1 MPGVLVFSSL
11 RVSGWAMDS
20 TSWLRGRAVR
30 AAPAHLRCGATVIR
44 CSDGRLRAPSATV
57 ADIRLQLGAVEEQA
71 RSVTVVRYPTSTHE
85 RVDTT
90 LRTGEKRCCSIDI
103 DEPRDLRCV
112 LLRQQRRDPLGQ
124 LIKQLI
130 ADPERHL
137 RTAHRRS
144 LPTTSISSPSRALT
158 IASRLRH
165 RHTSLR
171 AFRPTTAPHP
181 HQLNPPNPSRNPS
194 VNHNPSTPP
203 SPFP

>member
-71 RSVTVVRYPTSTHE
+71 RSVTVVRYPTSTHQ
-85 RVDTT
+85 RIDTT
-90 LRTGEKRCCSIDI
+90 LRAREKCCCSIDI
-103 DEPRDLRCV
+103 DEPRDLPCLPR
-112 LLRQQRRDPLGQ
+112 RQQRRDPLGQ

-144 LPTTSISSPSRALT
+144 LPTTSISSPSRALA
-158 IASRLRH
+158 IASGLRH
-165 RHTSLR
+165 NHISLR
-171 AFRPTTAPHP
+171 AFQPTTGPYLP
-181 HQLNPPNPSRNPS
+181 TNCTL
-194 VNHNPSTPP
+194 
-203 SPFP
+203 